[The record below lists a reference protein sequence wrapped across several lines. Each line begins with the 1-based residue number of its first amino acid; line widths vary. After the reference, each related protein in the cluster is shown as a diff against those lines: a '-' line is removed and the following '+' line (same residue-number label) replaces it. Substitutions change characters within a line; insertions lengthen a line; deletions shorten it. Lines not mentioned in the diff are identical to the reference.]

1 MYLSDRDLRWAIECG
16 RLIVDPPPQRIEST
30 SIDLHLDSVDEAK
43 VWDVAAF
50 GDEASVTGQER
61 SELRIGKF
69 DYRRF
74 SGRYLKPPPP
84 KGANELVF
92 KRGNQIVVRPRGF
105 ILWQTKETVGTP
117 EEGANLI
124 CFIDGKSTKARTG
137 LLVHLT
143 APTIHASWSGKV
155 TLEIANLGP
164 FEFVL
169 EEDDVIAQITVA
181 MVTSIPAQNM
191 KQAGSVTFR
200 QIDVTTASARSPK
213 RRRSK
218 R

>member
-1 MYLSDRDLRWAIECG
+1 MG
-16 RLIVDPPPQRIEST
+16 
-30 SIDLHLDSVDEAK
+30 LHP
-43 VWDVAAF
+43 
-50 GDEASVTGQER
+50 

-74 SGRYLKPPPP
+74 SGKYLKSPPGGPN
-84 KGANELVF
+84 ASVF
-92 KRGNQIVVRPRGF
+92 RRGDQIIAKPHGF
-105 ILWQTKETVGTP
+105 VLWQTKETVGTP

-164 FEFVL
+164 FDFVL
-169 EEDDVIAQITVA
+169 EEDDVIAQIPVA
-181 MVTSIPAQNM
+181 MITSVPAQNM
-191 KQAGSVTFR
+191 KKAGSVTFR
-200 QIDVTTASARSPK
+200 QMNVTTASVPK
-213 RRRSK
+213 KMK
-218 R
+218 RGKKK